1 MATIDAIAFLPRWTK
16 RVRTDGGGRDPLGLS
31 RVTEWITDH
40 LLQGII
46 TTTDRARYYSFY
58 CWSLWHIQQTSP
70 PRKFAD
76 FIREFRRR
84 EAFMALSTIMA
95 NGEASPV
102 GVRMVGPKLEAAN
115 RTGAADCDFKVLPSN
130 DLGGYG
136 QYYAG
141 SLIQLGLTRRLEWI
155 DLTTPEVGE
164 PLALAFHKAVEGT
177 PYLRKTRWKD
187 SEIDLKEI
195 KQSAANFSLDSLLE
209 PFASTERD
217 LLRKLFFSLD
227 SAVKSERSTL
237 RRHSLGLILH
247 IISEYERSGAPVTN
261 GELDWQVV
269 HAPHYFRQ
277 LWLTD
282 RKAVPYAAP
291 EGFSVCDSFWQQ
303 FSLHQFVANA
313 IETLLYAVLEVLSSE
328 PSGLPLEQICSRLI
342 AEEFRSEIRDI
353 AGKPCD
359 RPRML
364 LATLGIDAKPSASF
378 CQRRQA
384 EVGLLHPRSEL
395 KTAREVPADPGRAA
409 ARAVLTLGTLYSK
422 WRSADNEAFA
432 FVTANAGHELSAGRA
447 LPYLDEWLSPSCSW
461 QIALEKMIRDCVID
475 QHDSVMYEKRNLES
489 CWLHRQERRVI
500 KDQDYDP
507 PSRSSRQ
514 GNAIRIL
521 SDIGLLDSSSDAY
534 RLTADGRK
542 LLNKIS
548 TQ

>member
-1 MATIDAIAFLPRWTK
+1 MATIDAVAFLPRWTK
-16 RVRTDGGGRDPLGLS
+16 LVRTDGGGRDPLGLS
-31 RVTEWITDH
+31 RVTESITDH

-58 CWSLWHIQQTSP
+58 CWSLWHIQQTGQS
-70 PRKFAD
+70 RKFAD

-95 NGEASPV
+95 NSEASPV
-102 GVRMVGPKLEAAN
+102 GVRMVGPKLEAA
-115 RTGAADCDFKVLPSN
+115 TQAGVVDCDFKVLPSN

-141 SLIQLGLTRRLEWI
+141 SLLQLGLTRHADGI
-155 DLTTPEVGE
+155 DLTTDLGD
-164 PLALAFHKAVEGT
+164 PLALAFHKAVDGT
-177 PYLRKTRWKD
+177 PYLKKKRWQD
-187 SEIDLKEI
+187 REVDLKEI
-195 KQSAANFSLDSLLE
+195 KQSASNFSLDSLSE

-227 SAVKSERSTL
+227 GTTRSERSTL

-247 IISEYERSGAPVTN
+247 IIGEYERNGAPVKN
-261 GELDWQVV
+261 SELEWQVV

-277 LWLTD
+277 LWLAD
-282 RKAVPYAAP
+282 RKAIAYEVPAA
-291 EGFSVCDSFWQQ
+291 FRVCDSFWQQ
-303 FSLHQFVANA
+303 FCLHQFVAHA
-313 IETLLYAVLEVLSSE
+313 IETLLYAVLEVLSTE
-328 PSGLPLEQICSRLI
+328 PSGVPVDQICSRLI

-353 AGKPCD
+353 AGKNCD
-359 RPRML
+359 SPRML
-364 LATLGIDAKPSASF
+364 LATLGIQSKPSASF
-378 CQRRQA
+378 CRGKQA
-384 EVGLLHPRSEL
+384 EVGLLHARSEFR
-395 KTAREVPADPGRAA
+395 TAKEVPSNAGNAV
-409 ARAVLTLGTLYSK
+409 ARAVLTLATLYSK
-422 WRSADNEAFA
+422 WRAADNEAFA
-432 FVTANAGHELSAGRA
+432 FVTANAGNELSAGRV
-447 LPYLDEWLSPSCSW
+447 LPYLDEWLSTTCSW
-461 QIALEKMIRDCVID
+461 QTALEKLIGDCVID

-489 CWLHRQERRVI
+489 CWLHRQERKII

-521 SDIGLLDSSSDAY
+521 SDISLLDNGSDVY